1 MAGALRITFVID
13 SLGPGGA
20 QCQLSLLAVH
30 LQRLGHDV
38 EVLTYRRIRWF
49 DATVEAAGIPVR
61 RLVPPGLPR
70 RLAAVRRAVRER
82 DPDVVVAFLSGPAIY
97 AELAGLPDRRFGL
110 IVSEFTVPGSV
121 VPWGQR
127 LRLAAHRLLA
137 DTIVTE
143 ADAVRRRLLRA
154 APWLAGRIEVI
165 LNGVD
170 LDRFRPDTASTVP
183 AGETRILVLARY
195 QRQKNP
201 FGMLA
206 AMEWLR
212 RTEPTQRF
220 FLDWYGSTFFVD
232 GSPTSLS
239 GVYLALQRIAGER
252 GLATTFRLH
261 DARQDVAAL
270 YHTASLVCLP
280 SYYEGCPNV
289 VCEALASG
297 VPVVASDVGGNRAL
311 VIDGKTGFL
320 CDPTVPQ
327 SIGRAILRFHRMTA
341 REKHEMGQRARSHAE
356 TLLSPRRFAGRYAR
370 LIARLASRRSPTN
383 SRRSGRTPT

>member
-1 MAGALRITFVID
+1 M
-13 SLGPGGA
+13 
-20 QCQLSLLAVH
+20 SLLAVH
-30 LQRLGHDV
+30 LRRAGHDV
-38 EVLTYRRIRWF
+38 DVLTYRRIRWF
-49 DATVEAAGIPVR
+49 DSTVEAAGIPVR
-61 RLVPPGLPR
+61 RLAPAGRLR
-70 RLAAVRRAVRER
+70 RMAAVRRAVRER

-110 IVSEFTVPGSV
+110 IVSEFTVPGDAV
-121 VPWGQR
+121 RWGQR

-143 ADAVRRRLLRA
+143 ADDVRRRLVGA
-154 APWLAGRIEVI
+154 APWLADRIEVI

-170 LDRFRPDTASTVP
+170 LDRFRPDTPSTVP
-183 AGETRILVLARY
+183 AGETRVLVLARY

-212 RTEPTQRF
+212 RTEPGQRF
-220 FLDWYGSTFFVD
+220 SLDWYGSTFFVD
-232 GSPTSLS
+232 GSPTPLS
-239 GVYLALQRIAGER
+239 AVYLALQRLVGGR

-261 DARQDVAAL
+261 EARRDVEAL
-270 YHTASLVCLP
+270 YHAASLVCLP
-280 SYYEGCPNV
+280 SYHEGCPNV

-320 CDPTVPQ
+320 CDPAAPQ
-327 SIGRAILRFHRMTA
+327 SIGRAILRFHRLTA
-341 REKHEMGQRARSHAE
+341 REKREMGRRARSHAE
-356 TLLSPRRFAGRYAR
+356 ALLSPGRFAGRYAR
-370 LIARLASRRSPTN
+370 LIARLASRRSPTPT
-383 SRRSGRTPT
+383 STGGSGRMPT